1 MYNTNPC
8 ENVEVEWNR
17 SNEMCAP
24 FELRLCGIELNA
36 DQCIIAKTLDQ
47 ERQQL
52 LKTHRLS
59 VSPTAIGRTPS
70 GSFTSAIRF
79 APHKYLATD
88 SCPPPPKR
96 VFTRDVIRCKNDPD
110 KSDVSKSCKC
120 SGRSPRQPDADV
132 EGNEK
137 MTALTRLQS
146 TN

>member
-1 MYNTNPC
+1 MPIDVYFIRWYTPMKLQ
-8 ENVEVEWNR
+8 
-17 SNEMCAP
+17 S
-24 FELRLCGIELNA
+24 
-36 DQCIIAKTLDQ
+36 
-47 ERQQL
+47 
-52 LKTHRLS
+52 RLS

-137 MTALTRLQS
+137 MAALTRLQF
-146 TN
+146 TTKELT

>member
-1 MYNTNPC
+1 MLENPIVHVQQYRCVGAIKAFKKNANNTATTAAKKMKS
-8 ENVEVEWNR
+8 
-17 SNEMCAP
+17 SNNFSP
-24 FELRLCGIELNA
+24 FD
-36 DQCIIAKTLDQ
+36 DQS
-47 ERQQL
+47 
-52 LKTHRLS
+52 RLS
-59 VSPTAIGRTPS
+59 VSPAAIGRTPS

-120 SGRSPRQPDADV
+120 SGRSPRQLDADV

-137 MTALTRLQS
+137 MAALTRLQS
-146 TN
+146 TIKELT